1 MLEEIKMSIEN
12 SIRDTLNKEWREDE
26 QRWMES
32 MLVKKWR
39 EKGATWRRVAD
50 YAALMWPD
58 RGYNSGNQI
67 EGRDLCQ
74 EAATILGEDY
84 REGVWE

>member
-1 MLEEIKMSIEN
+1 MSVDD
-12 SIRDTLNKEWREDE
+12 SIREALNREWSISE

-32 MLVKKWR
+32 MLIKKWR
-39 EKGATWRRVAD
+39 SNGASWRRVAE

-58 RGYNSGNQI
+58 RGYDSGNQI

-74 EAATILGEDY
+74 EAAILLGEDY
-84 REGVWE
+84 REGDWE